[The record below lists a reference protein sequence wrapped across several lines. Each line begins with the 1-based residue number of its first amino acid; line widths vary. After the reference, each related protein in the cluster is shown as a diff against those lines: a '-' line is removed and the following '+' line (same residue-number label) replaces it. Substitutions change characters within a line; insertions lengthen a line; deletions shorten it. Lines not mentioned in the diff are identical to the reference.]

1 MFGVLRKL
9 AGRLR
14 GNELRT
20 DPRDVFVVSYPRS
33 GNTWVRFLLANLL
46 RTRDGEPVDFYTLP
60 QYVPD
65 LHIEEHRDIVRRMEP
80 PRLLKTHDLPA
91 RYMRRVIYLLRDG
104 RDVAVSHYVY
114 LKSLGRFD
122 GSFMEYLESPQGP
135 RRWARH
141 VSEWLDA
148 RDGRALLVV
157 RYEDL
162 KSETV
167 GQLRRMAQF
176 AGLPDDS
183 ESVDW
188 SVKQSSFET
197 MRHLQDTAGRPY
209 DNVEGFEHVRKGLV
223 GQWREWFDGAHI
235 RSYDRIAGHVLRM
248 AGYHDPP
255 SGDERTSDQQG

>member
-46 RTRDGEPVDFYTLP
+46 RARDGKPVDFYTLP
-60 QYVPD
+60 LYVPD

-91 RYMRRVIYLLRDG
+91 GYMRRVIYLLRDG

-122 GSFMEYLESPQGP
+122 GSFMEYLESPRGP

-148 RDGRALLVV
+148 RDDRALLVV

-162 KSETV
+162 KSETA

-176 AGLPDDS
+176 AGLPADTEDIERAVERS
-183 ESVDW
+183 NFES
-188 SVKQSSFET
+188 
-197 MRHLQDTAGRPY
+197 MRKLQDTNGRPY
-209 DNVEGFEHVRKGLV
+209 SNSGQLQQVRKGTA
-223 GQWREWFDGAHI
+223 GQWRDWFDDAHI
-235 RSYDRIAGHVLRM
+235 EVFNRCAGDVLRKLGYEDN
-248 AGYHDPP
+248 AG
-255 SGDERTSDQQG
+255 S